1 MTADAAAAEY
11 AAEVEVCAAD
21 GFESGTESLV
31 SFLIE
36 SLFPCLLLGECL
48 RAEKR
53 SKNTIDEYDICKN
66 ITLIKAKK
74 VLVLLHLYR
83 YALGLIRICLATF
96 V

>member
-1 MTADAAAAEY
+1 MTADAAAEY

-53 SKNTIDEYDICKN
+53 SKNNIDEYDICKN
-66 ITLIKAKK
+66 ITLIEAKK

>member
-1 MTADAAAAEY
+1 MTADVAPEY
-11 AAEVEVCAAD
+11 ATEVEVCAAD

-53 SKNTIDEYDICKN
+53 SKKHD
-66 ITLIKAKK
+66 
-74 VLVLLHLYR
+74 
-83 YALGLIRICLATF
+83 
-96 V
+96 

>member
-48 RAEKR
+48 RAEK
-53 SKNTIDEYDICKN
+53 
-66 ITLIKAKK
+66 KK
-74 VLVLLHLYR
+74 
-83 YALGLIRICLATF
+83 
-96 V
+96 

>member
-1 MTADAAAAEY
+1 MPWETGTADAAAEY

-53 SKNTIDEYDICKN
+53 SKNKIEEYDIY
-66 ITLIKAKK
+66 KK
-74 VLVLLHLYR
+74 HNFNRSQKSACFVALV
-83 YALGLIRICLATF
+83 
-96 V
+96 

>member
-1 MTADAAAAEY
+1 MTADVAPEY

-53 SKNTIDEYDICKN
+53 SKKHN
-66 ITLIKAKK
+66 
-74 VLVLLHLYR
+74 
-83 YALGLIRICLATF
+83 
-96 V
+96 

>member
-1 MTADAAAAEY
+1 MTADA

-48 RAEKR
+48 RAEK
-53 SKNTIDEYDICKN
+53 K
-66 ITLIKAKK
+66 
-74 VLVLLHLYR
+74 
-83 YALGLIRICLATF
+83 
-96 V
+96 